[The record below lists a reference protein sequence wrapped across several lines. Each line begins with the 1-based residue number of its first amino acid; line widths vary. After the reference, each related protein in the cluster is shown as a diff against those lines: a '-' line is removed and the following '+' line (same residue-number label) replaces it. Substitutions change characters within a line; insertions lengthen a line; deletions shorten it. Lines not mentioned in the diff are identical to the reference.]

1 MNHNAELKKAQENY
15 ASSQWDKAE
24 SKCRHI
30 LEEEP
35 THLVALQLL
44 ARIQATRGNLH
55 AATQTVEEALQSW
68 PEDDNL
74 HRQCGDLYFKAGNL
88 DRAIKSY
95 RRANEIAPNDPEI
108 SNNLAVALRNS
119 GALDEAV
126 VVLVKV
132 IRKHPDLSLPL
143 LNLGDTLRLQ
153 GELSLAIEKYR
164 AVVRINPKDAAAYN
178 SMGITLSMQGRV
190 EEAISNFEDA
200 LKLNPQFPEV
210 ENNLANT
217 LSSARRY
224 EEAID
229 HATNAIRLRPDFPN
243 AHLTL
248 GNIYRLQGN
257 NALAIFHYKKAIGLD
272 PRNAITHQSLG
283 STFTDTGQF
292 AEAIEHLE
300 EALQLN
306 PNLFVVYQNLMALA
320 VQEKYSFSDR
330 QIDRIHQLVK
340 EKKLSN
346 ADASRLNFTLGSL
359 LDKKGEY
366 DAAMRCFQTANNL
379 QERILTAQRHV
390 FTSQE
395 HTDSV
400 DKIIGSFDSALMA
413 GGLSSNLTT
422 ERPVFVIGMPRSG
435 TTLVEQIIASHPQ
448 AAGVGELSEVAHL
461 TGALSVM
468 LQKDYPICMSRA
480 RSEQLFDLAC
490 QYEKRVSQLGADSL
504 RVVDKMP
511 DNFLHLGF
519 IAMLFPNAHIVHCKR
534 HPLDICLSCY
544 KSDFGGVRWAGNLEN
559 IGLYFAQYH
568 RLMKH
573 WYRVLPLKIHDV
585 VYEDLVTNHK
595 ATAQKLIA
603 ACELHWDDACLDFY
617 KGNRAVQT
625 LSRVQVR
632 QPIYRSSVGRWR
644 HYEKHLDSLRTM
656 LETDLGTDFP

>member
-1 MNHNAELKKAQENY
+1 MNHNAELKKARENY
-15 ASSQWDKAE
+15 TSGQWDKAE
-24 SKCRHI
+24 SECRHV

-44 ARIQATRGNLH
+44 ARIQAARGDLY
-55 AATQTVEEALQSW
+55 AATQTVKGALQSW

-74 HRQCGDLYFKAGNL
+74 HRQSGDLYFNTGNL
-88 DRAIKSY
+88 ERAIKSY

-126 VVLVKV
+126 DVLEEV
-132 IRKHPDLSLPL
+132 IRKHPGLSLPL

-229 HATNAIRLRPDFPN
+229 HATNAIRLRPDFSN
-243 AHLTL
+243 AHFTL
-248 GNIYRLQGN
+248 GNIHKLREN

-283 STFTDTGQF
+283 STLTDTGQF

-300 EALQLN
+300 ESLHLN

-320 VQEKYSFSDR
+320 VQEKYDFSDG
-330 QIDRIHQLVK
+330 QIDRIHQLVN

-346 ADASRLNFTLGSL
+346 VDASRMNFTLGSL

-559 IGLYFAQYH
+559 ISLYFAQYH
-568 RLMKH
+568 RIMEH
-573 WYRVLPLKIHDV
+573 WYRVLPLQIHDV

-595 ATAQKLIA
+595 ATAQKLIEN
-603 ACELHWDDACLDFY
+603 CGLEWNELCLDFY
-617 KGNRAVQT
+617 KGERAVRT

-632 QPIYRSSVGRWR
+632 QPIYHSSIEGWR
-644 HYEKHLDSLRTM
+644 RYEKHLKPLRTM
-656 LETDLGTDFP
+656 LEKELGTDFS

>member
-1 MNHNAELKKAQENY
+1 MNHNAELKKARENY
-15 ASSQWDKAE
+15 TSGQWDKAE
-24 SKCRHI
+24 SECRHV

-44 ARIQATRGNLH
+44 ARIQAARGNLY
-55 AATQTVEEALQSW
+55 AATQTVKEALQSW

-74 HRQCGDLYFKAGNL
+74 HRQCGDLYFKAGTL
-88 DRAIKSY
+88 DRAIESY

-126 VVLVKV
+126 VVLEKV

-229 HATNAIRLRPDFPN
+229 HATNAIRLRPDFSN

-248 GNIYRLQGN
+248 GNIHKLREN
-257 NALAIFHYKKAIGLD
+257 NALAIFHYKKSIGLD

-283 STFTDTGQF
+283 STLTDTGQF

-300 EALQLN
+300 EALHLN

-320 VQEKYSFSDR
+320 VQEKYDFSDG
-330 QIDRIHQLVK
+330 QIDRIHQLVN

-346 ADASRLNFTLGSL
+346 VDASRLNFTLGSL

-379 QERILTAQRHV
+379 RDRILTAQRHV

-395 HTDSV
+395 HTDAV
-400 DKIIGSFDSALMA
+400 DKIIESFDTALMA

-490 QYEKRVSQLGADSL
+490 QYEKRVSQLVADSL

-568 RLMKH
+568 RIMEH
-573 WYRVLPLKIHDV
+573 WYRVLPLEIHDV

-595 ATAQKLIA
+595 ATAQKLIGN
-603 ACELHWDDACLDFY
+603 CGLEWNELCLDFY
-617 KGNRAVQT
+617 KGERAVRT

-632 QPIYRSSVGRWR
+632 QPIYHSSIEGWR
-644 HYEKHLDSLRTM
+644 RYEKHLKPLRTM
-656 LETDLGTDFP
+656 LKKELGTDFS

>member
-1 MNHNAELKKAQENY
+1 
-15 ASSQWDKAE
+15 
-24 SKCRHI
+24 
-30 LEEEP
+30 
-35 THLVALQLL
+35 
-44 ARIQATRGNLH
+44 
-55 AATQTVEEALQSW
+55 
-68 PEDDNL
+68 
-74 HRQCGDLYFKAGNL
+74 
-88 DRAIKSY
+88 
-95 RRANEIAPNDPEI
+95 
-108 SNNLAVALRNS
+108 
-119 GALDEAV
+119 
-126 VVLVKV
+126 
-132 IRKHPDLSLPL
+132 L

-229 HATNAIRLRPDFPN
+229 HATNAIRLRPDFSN

-248 GNIYRLQGN
+248 GNIHKLREN
-257 NALAIFHYKKAIGLD
+257 NALAIFHYKKSIGLD

-283 STFTDTGQF
+283 STLTDTGQF

-300 EALQLN
+300 EALHLN

-320 VQEKYSFSDR
+320 VQEKYDFSDG
-330 QIDRIHQLVK
+330 QIDRIHQLVN

-346 ADASRLNFTLGSL
+346 VDASRLNFTLGSL

-379 QERILTAQRHV
+379 RDRILTAQRHV

-395 HTDSV
+395 HTDAV
-400 DKIIGSFDSALMA
+400 DKIIESFDTALMA

-435 TTLVEQIIASHPQ
+435 TTLVEQIIASHPH
-448 AAGVGELSEVAHL
+448 AAGVGELPDVAHL

-468 LQKDYPICMSRA
+468 LQIDYPICMSRA

-490 QYEKRVSQLGADSL
+490 QYEMRVSQLGADSL

-511 DNFLHLGF
+511 RSFVVRRWGCHRRLQDRLQSL
-519 IAMLFPNAHIVHCKR
+519 
-534 HPLDICLSCY
+534 PLDWLSS
-544 KSDFGGVRWAGNLEN
+544 KLSNRTPFGDEFKNV
-559 IGLYFAQYH
+559 F
-568 RLMKH
+568 
-573 WYRVLPLKIHDV
+573 V
-585 VYEDLVTNHK
+585 
-595 ATAQKLIA
+595 
-603 ACELHWDDACLDFY
+603 
-617 KGNRAVQT
+617 
-625 LSRVQVR
+625 
-632 QPIYRSSVGRWR
+632 
-644 HYEKHLDSLRTM
+644 HYSTSE
-656 LETDLGTDFP
+656 FPH